1 MTRELIVGA
10 VIASSVAPLTER
22 GLRSAESVPQAPA
35 SQHAECSHLT
45 MLKFP
50 DVKVTA
56 AAAVAASPSGPV
68 RAAHCRVDG
77 VIGTDI
83 KFQLLLPDD
92 WNHKFLMGGGG
103 GYVAGVDN
111 QYRMVVNAGYA
122 TVGTDTGHQGFVT
135 DASWALDN
143 WERQINFGYLAVHR
157 TAEVAKAIVRSYYG
171 AAEAHDYFAGCSNG
185 GREALMEAQ
194 RYPDDFD
201 GIVSG
206 APALD
211 FVGIAAQFVKDIQ
224 AAFPDGK
231 TPLFTADA
239 IKSVG
244 TQVLEKCDAIDGV
257 KDGVLDDPRKCSV
270 DVASLAG
277 LTDAQKT
284 ALKKIYAPTGPADHP
299 IYPAQPFGGETEMA
313 GWPSWITGGS
323 PMQMPQGPSLRYAF
337 GTQFFKYFVFGD
349 PSWDF
354 TKYDVSNAPRDGKRV
369 AAILNSNNPD
379 LAAFKAKGRRLI
391 LWHGWADAGLTPL
404 ATVQYYEAIKARDAA
419 AGDYSRLF
427 MMPGV
432 LHCGGGPGPD
442 TVDWAA
448 AIDAWVGGKAPDRLV
463 ARKLEKEQVVRSR
476 PLCAYPQHAVFSG
489 SGSTDDEKNFVCR

>member
-1 MTRELIVGA
+1 MKNQLLVVVCLAVASGA
-10 VIASSVAPLTER
+10 
-22 GLRSAESVPQAPA
+22 SAQTS
-35 SQHAECSHLT
+35 HAECSHLV

-56 AAAVAASPSGPV
+56 AASVPAASTGAI
-68 RAAHCRVDG
+68 RAAHCKVDG
-77 VIGTDI
+77 VIGTEI
-83 KFQLLLPDD
+83 KFQLLLPDE

-103 GYVAGVDN
+103 GYVGGVDN
-111 QYRMVVNAGYA
+111 QYRAAVNDGYA

-143 WERQINFGYLAVHR
+143 PERQINFGYLAVHR

-171 AAEAHDYFAGCSNG
+171 TNEAHDYFMGCSNG

-194 RYPDDFD
+194 RFPDDFE
-201 GIVSG
+201 GIVAG

-211 FVGIAAQFVKDIQ
+211 FVGIGAQFIKDAQ

-231 TPLFTADA
+231 TPLFTPAA

-244 TQVLEKCDAIDGV
+244 AQILEKCDAADGV
-257 KDGVLDDPRKCSV
+257 KDGIIDDPRTCSV
-270 DVASLAG
+270 DVAALQG
-277 LTDAQKT
+277 LTDQQKA
-284 ALKKIYAPTGPADHP
+284 ALKKIYAPTGT
-299 IYPAQPFGGETEMA
+299 IYPGQPFGGETEAA

-337 GTQFFKYFVFGD
+337 GTQFFKFFVFGD
-349 PSWDF
+349 PSWDY
-354 TKYDVSNAPRDGKRV
+354 TKYDVSHAARDGRR
-369 AAILNSNNPD
+369 AGLILNTTNTD
-379 LAAFKAKGRRLI
+379 LSAFKAKGHKLI

-404 ATVQYYEAIKARDAA
+404 ATVKYYEDVKSRDAA
-419 AGDYSRLF
+419 AGDYTRLF
-427 MMPGV
+427 MLPGV
-432 LHCGGGPGPD
+432 LHCDGGPGPD

-448 AIDAWVGGKAPDRLV
+448 AIDAWVGNGKAPSRIV
-463 ARKLEKEQVVRSR
+463 ARKVEKQQVTRSR
-476 PLCAYPQHAVFSG
+476 PLCMYPQHAVYSG